1 MLCRTV
7 AIGTAKLP
15 CLFPLFAS
23 GWIPRNKE
31 EEEEEIYYWQQQQ
44 RRLLSFSPLSLSLEE
59 EEEEDGGARVFGFDR
74 PTTNL

>member
-31 EEEEEIYYWQQQQ
+31 EEEEIYYWQQQQ
-44 RRLLSFSPLSLSLEE
+44 RRLLSFSLLSHSL

>member
-31 EEEEEIYYWQQQQ
+31 EEEEEEIYYWQQQ
-44 RRLLSFSPLSLSLEE
+44 RRLLSFSPPPSLSLEE
-59 EEEEDGGARVFGFDR
+59 EEEEDGGVFGFDR

>member
-15 CLFPLFAS
+15 CLFALFAS

-31 EEEEEIYYWQQQQ
+31 EEEEEEIYYWQQQ
-44 RRLLSFSPLSLSLEE
+44 RRLLSFSPPPSLSLEE
-59 EEEEDGGARVFGFDR
+59 EEEEDGGVFGFDR